1 MINDLKKVRGFYLDE
16 DGVIRSKEVWITTAL
31 SQNEEAMKE
40 MFPVIKWDMKQ
51 ALDGEQ

>member
-1 MINDLKKVRGFYLDE
+1 MDDIKKIRGFYLDE
-16 DGVIRSKEVWITTAL
+16 NGVIRSKEVWVSTAL
-31 SQNEEAMKE
+31 SKNKEAMKE